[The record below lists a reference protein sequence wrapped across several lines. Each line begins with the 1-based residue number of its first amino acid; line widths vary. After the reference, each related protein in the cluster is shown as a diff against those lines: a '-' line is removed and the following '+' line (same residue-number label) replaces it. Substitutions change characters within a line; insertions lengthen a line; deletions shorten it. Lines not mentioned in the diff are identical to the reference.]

1 MPKQTTPSCTQQL
14 TDPGQSVKPA
24 KQYRCILQGAQES
37 GKSTFVKH
45 FLSLKK
51 EDPRQVLLDQE
62 EHKQQIAVII
72 HSAINIL
79 CEQLSTK
86 ELESMGKNP
95 ELLNA
100 MHRVQMIKT
109 VSLDALFE
117 NADDIKALWECNGIQ
132 ACYNRRNEFQF
143 EDNYFASNF
152 VSQVHNFM
160 DTSYLLTDED
170 IKSIYPD
177 RAIGIKECSGVVEN
191 VTLVC
196 ENEMLQQILLTGNYS
211 NNILF
216 IFQIDL
222 GGRRSERRK
231 WIHCFE
237 HLSFILFLA
246 AVSEYDQVLEEDGK
260 TNRLEESLHLF
271 KTFLES
277 VYFVEQEVILILT
290 KTDLLKEKLRGGQSP
305 FKKHFPTINGQFPR

>member
-1 MPKQTTPSCTQQL
+1 MIRILNTSCTCLISQFWLSGKEIMFSFFKNLFNLPKQTTPSCTQQL

-72 HSAINIL
+72 HSAINTL

-86 ELESMGKNP
+86 KLDSLGKNP
-95 ELLNA
+95 ELLDA
-100 MHRVQMIKT
+100 MDRVQKMKT
-109 VSLDALFE
+109 VSPDALFE

-152 VSQVHNFM
+152 VSQVHKFM
-160 DTSYLLTDED
+160 DRSYLLTDED
-170 IKSIYPD
+170 IKKIYPD
-177 RAIGIKECSGVVEN
+177 RAIGIKECSDVVEN

-196 ENEMLQQILLTGNYS
+196 EARLSSSSTAFAQC
-211 NNILF
+211 
-216 IFQIDL
+216 
-222 GGRRSERRK
+222 GGR
-231 WIHCFE
+231 
-237 HLSFILFLA
+237 LSLTFKIQQPLYKKE
-246 AVSEYDQVLEEDGK
+246 AV
-260 TNRLEESLHLF
+260 
-271 KTFLES
+271 
-277 VYFVEQEVILILT
+277 
-290 KTDLLKEKLRGGQSP
+290 
-305 FKKHFPTINGQFPR
+305 